1 MTDKSGYWQ
10 SFDIFYFCGCAKHIA
25 YSCLTYKH
33 RIVINLKFTL
43 IFDLEENLIIM
54 YLKHKSTRTC
64 PREGLLSVRWTQLT
78 VGRWTRRAVAE
89 NWARE
94 SDHRWLNHFFVFHHF
109 IKCVVWIE
117 RVVQVLCK
125 RGPGTV
131 RRYSKHFAATYN
143 NARSGVRVSQYTP
156 PLSAA
161 SFITHRFLWCNRP
174 LPS

>member
-1 MTDKSGYWQ
+1 MTDKTGYWQ
-10 SFDIFYFCGCAKHIA
+10 SFDFFYFCGCANILLIVVSHI
-25 YSCLTYKH
+25 KH
-33 RIVINLKFTL
+33 RTVINLKFTL

-78 VGRWTRRAVAE
+78 VGRWTWRAVAE

-117 RVVQVLCK
+117 RRHALCK
-125 RGPGTV
+125 CCVSVDQEQYGGTASTSQRHITTHGPAYV
-131 RRYSKHFAATYN
+131 CHNIRRHCPQP
-143 NARSGVRVSQYTP
+143 V
-156 PLSAA
+156 L
-161 SFITHRFLWCNRP
+161 
-174 LPS
+174 